1 MPIYKHKET
10 GKQIEVLP
18 GTRLPKVY
26 IPVERSVTTKNDKP
40 ANEDKTKGEQK
51 PKTDGK
57 EKKATSGKSTST
69 KTNKN
74 DKPANDKG
82 TEEKK

>member
-10 GKQIEVLP
+10 GKTVVVLP

-26 IPVERSVTTKNDKP
+26 VEVKRGAATKNDKP
-40 ANEDKTKGEQK
+40 ANEDKTKDEPK
-51 PKTDGK
+51 PETDNK
-57 EKKATSGKSTST
+57 EKKATGGKSTNA